1 MTRIKLAI
9 ATVLS
14 LAFTSLAAQ
23 DFQKGSDAFEND
35 DFATALEEWLPL
47 AEQGEPGAQ
56 AMLGMM
62 YKEGLGTPK
71 DMTKSLLWFRLAAG
85 QGIAPAQ
92 NELGVLHLYGQGVL
106 QDYALSFRWF
116 KLAADQG
123 NASAQSNLGVLF
135 ESGYGVLQDN
145 IMAHMWYNIASA
157 NGNEKAS
164 EWRDERAGLMTP
176 ADISTAQ
183 TMASECMNSG
193 YQNCGY

>member
-1 MTRIKLAI
+1 
-9 ATVLS
+9 
-14 LAFTSLAAQ
+14 
-23 DFQKGSDAFEND
+23 
-35 DFATALEEWLPL
+35 
-47 AEQGEPGAQ
+47 
-56 AMLGMM
+56 M

-71 DMTKSLLWFRLAAG
+71 DMTKSLLWFKLAAY
-85 QGIAPAQ
+85 QGIDAAQ

-157 NGNEKAS
+157 NGNEEAS
-164 EWRDERAGLMTP
+164 EWRDKRAGLMTP
-176 ADISTAQ
+176 ADISKAQ
-183 TMASECMNSG
+183 TMASECMSSG
-193 YQNCGY
+193 YTRCGY